1 MPQGAACRYQ
11 FLPRHVS
18 DFRLLS
24 CSVTGMALQ
33 VFVYVQISS
42 GELRGRVGMC
52 AVRGHMRERV
62 QVTEK
67 KIAGQKGRGAV
78 QGADAYE

>member
-1 MPQGAACRYQ
+1 
-11 FLPRHVS
+11 
-18 DFRLLS
+18 
-24 CSVTGMALQ
+24 MALQ